1 MTEILVLVVVLV
13 ALSLFKNQIAG
24 LLAGFLAKAASGV
37 AGPPPRIHLTRV
49 DRPEWRN
56 EPAVMAQVKQLVRL
70 GFEDA
75 GTFLVDEMKLAIR
88 ALARPSESIYAV
100 VYDHHPDT
108 AGSWLDLVT
117 RYQDGGSAT
126 YTTSGGP
133 ALDSRPGHDKVRAPG
148 ASPEALYRR
157 LVAERPA
164 GRATSPAAPD
174 AFQQVFE
181 QAYAEEMK
189 WRNDRGGA
197 TEREIR
203 AVAAASGRK
212 VSDLEVAATRKATES
227 QAAQG
232 RASARS
238 DAGSR

>member
-1 MTEILVLVVVLV
+1 MTEIVVLVVVLV

-37 AGPPPRIHLTRV
+37 AGPPPRIHLTRA

-56 EPAVMAQVKQLVRL
+56 EPAVMAPVKQLVRL

-75 GTFLVDEMKLAIR
+75 GTWVVDEMKLAIR

-100 VYDHHPDT
+100 VYDHHPGT
-108 AGSWLDLVT
+108 PGAWLDLVT
-117 RYQDGGSAT
+117 RYEDGGSVT

-133 ALDSRPGHDKVRAPG
+133 ALDTRPGHDKVRAPG
-148 ASPEALYRR
+148 ASPESLYRR
-157 LVAERPA
+157 LLSERPA
-164 GRATSPAAPD
+164 GRATSPAAPE
-174 AFQQVFE
+174 AFAHVFE
-181 QAYAEEMK
+181 QAYADEME
-189 WRNDRGGA
+189 WRNQRGGA

-212 VSDLEVAATRKATES
+212 VSDLEVAATQKATET